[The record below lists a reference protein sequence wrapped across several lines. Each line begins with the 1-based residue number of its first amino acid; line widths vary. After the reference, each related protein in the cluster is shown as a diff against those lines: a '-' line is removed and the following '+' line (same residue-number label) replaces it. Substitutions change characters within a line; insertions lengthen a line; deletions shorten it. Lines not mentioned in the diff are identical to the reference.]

1 VQKASYRYSHSMR
14 QLHKKLLRSQLVPN
28 TFVCN
33 MYKLK
38 IKKDNFNCCYLD
50 QVFTVVA
57 TEKTIWIENT

>member
-1 VQKASYRYSHSMR
+1 MR
-14 QLHKKLLRSQLVPN
+14 QLLKKLLRSQLVPN

-50 QVFTVVA
+50 LVFTVVA
-57 TEKTIWIENT
+57 IEKTIWIENT